1 VIRGPLIRLS
11 FAIAASISL
20 LTPVS
25 AFAQIAPV
33 ELRYVVQLGS
43 DTIGVEAARLTRD
56 SIVGTVLRR
65 ELGLRRVDYR
75 AALNA
80 RGAVVSFTA
89 LLSELD
95 ASGWRELRRV
105 GIETAGDSAFVSVG
119 DGQPA
124 RRVLAAEAQVAVP
137 GSVALFALGVST
149 AARAT
154 QDSVRQPLLAPL
166 GGPGGTLITRRQTP
180 TSIQYRLVGGFATAT
195 LGTDGLIAAVDA
207 SATTLK
213 ENSTRVSALDVEEV
227 ARSWARAPR
236 PGALSGRDTV
246 LTEIAGARVWI
257 DYGRPSVRGRDV
269 FKDGVLGDTIWR
281 LGANAATQL
290 ETSHTLRLGSDS
302 IPPGRYSLFLRYTDA
317 ATQLIVNRR
326 NGQWGTQ
333 YDPAMNLISIPLT
346 RRALDDRVELLEI
359 NVSANGERS
368 GRLSIRW
375 DRTEFSG
382 QFEVAGRAAVPP
394 SL

>member
-1 VIRGPLIRLS
+1 MIRGPLVRTG
-11 FAIAASISL
+11 FAIAALIAL
-20 LTPVS
+20 LTPVRG
-25 AFAQIAPV
+25 FAQPAPV
-33 ELRYVVQLGS
+33 ELRYIVQLGS
-43 DTIGVEAARLTRD
+43 DTIGVEAARLTPE
-56 SIVGTVLRR
+56 SIVGTVVRR

-75 AALNA
+75 ASLNA

-89 LLSELD
+89 LLSEFD

-105 GIETAGDSAFVSVG
+105 GIETAGDSAFVNAG
-119 DGQPA
+119 DGQPP
-124 RRVLAAEAQVAVP
+124 RRVLAAGAQVAVP
-137 GSVALFALGVST
+137 GSVALFALGLST
-149 AARAT
+149 AARST

-195 LGTDGLIAAVDA
+195 LGSDGLITAVDA

-213 ENSTRVSALDVEEV
+213 ENSRRVSALNVEEL
-227 ARSWARAPR
+227 ARNWARAPR
-236 PGALSGRDTV
+236 PGALSGRDTA
-246 LTEIAGARVWI
+246 LAEIAGARVWI

-269 FKDGVLGDTIWR
+269 FRNGVLGDTIWR

-290 ETSHTLRLGSDS
+290 ETSRTLRFGSDS
-302 IPPGRYSLFLRYTDA
+302 IPPGRYSLFLRHTDA

-346 RRALDDRVELLEI
+346 RRALAERVELLEI
-359 NVSANGERS
+359 DVAANGERS
-368 GRLSIRW
+368 GRLLIRW
-375 DRTEFSG
+375 DRTEFSD
-382 QFEVAGRAAVPP
+382 QFEVAGRAAGPP